1 MSIEA
6 ALNII
11 LEEYEDAKEQPFA
24 GHALADFI
32 RNDIPANL
40 EEVIGPSDRYF
51 AHGSAGQGN
60 WANVPWVAVFDRL
73 ITDTAQDGYDIV
85 YLVKED
91 YSGVYISLN
100 QGVTTI
106 RNVYGSDAKE
116 ALRARAG
123 DFLARLGKVS
133 NDCLIGQLDLA
144 SASQSSLGSYYE
156 HGNVIAKYYEKGNVP
171 SDDVLE
177 KDLKEFLKY
186 YLLLASK
193 DLLPTVNTAEEDD
206 EKGLE
211 HEDLTKL
218 KEHKRIERNRKLA
231 IKAKKI
237 HGYVCQACGFDF
249 EKEFGE
255 IGKGFIEAHHLTPL
269 YKLKGQKIAL
279 DPKKDFAV
287 LCSNCHRMIHKTE
300 FVSEVKEFREKYV
313 VK

>member
-6 ALNII
+6 ALNLF
-11 LEEYEDAKEQPFA
+11 LEEYEEAKGQLFA

-133 NDCLIGQLDLA
+133 SDCLTGQLDLA
-144 SASQSSLGSYYE
+144 AASQSSLGSYYE

-231 IKAKKI
+231 IKAKKL
-237 HGYVCQACGFDF
+237 HGYTCQACGFDF
-249 EKEFGE
+249 EKEYGE

-269 YKLKGQKIAL
+269 NKLKGQKIAL
-279 DPKKDFAV
+279 DPKRDFAV

>member
-1 MSIEA
+1 MSIGT
-6 ALNII
+6 ALNIF
-11 LEEYEDAKEQPFA
+11 LEEYPEARKQPFS

-32 RNDIPANL
+32 RNDISAYL
-40 EEVIGPSDRYF
+40 EEAIGPSDRYF

-60 WANVPWVAVFDRL
+60 WARVPWVAVFDRL

-100 QGVTTI
+100 QGVTTV

-116 ALRARAG
+116 ALRARSG
-123 DFLARLGKVS
+123 DFLARLGKVPS
-133 NDCLIGQLDLA
+133 DSITGRIDLA
-144 SASQSSLGSYYE
+144 VESPSSLGSFYE
-156 HGNVIAKYYEKGNVP
+156 YGNILGKYYAKGAIP
-171 SDDVLE
+171 TDEVLE
-177 KDLKEFLKY
+177 NDLREFLEY

-193 DLLPTVNTAEEDD
+193 DLLPSVNTAEEDD
-206 EKGLE
+206 ETGLN

-231 IKAKKI
+231 EKAKKV
-237 HGYVCQACGFDF
+237 HGYKCQACGFDF
-249 EKEFGE
+249 EARYGK

-269 YKLKGQKIAL
+269 SQLKGQKVNL
-279 DPKKDFAV
+279 DPKQDFSV
-287 LCSNCHRMIHKTE
+287 LCSNCHRMIHRTE
-300 FVSEVKEFREKYV
+300 LVSQVSEFRAHYV